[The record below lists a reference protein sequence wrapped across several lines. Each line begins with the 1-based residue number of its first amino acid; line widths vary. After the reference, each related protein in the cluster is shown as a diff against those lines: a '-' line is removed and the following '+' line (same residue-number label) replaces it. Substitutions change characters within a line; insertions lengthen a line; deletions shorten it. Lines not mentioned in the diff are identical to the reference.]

1 MGFYSE
7 TIIRKTV
14 VIYDRR
20 RKMIYLVEDD
30 SSIRELVVYT
40 LNSTGLEAQGFE
52 RPSEFWNAL
61 EDVMPS
67 LVILD
72 VMLPE
77 ESGIEIL
84 QKIRKN
90 PKTEKLPV
98 IIATAKTSEYDKI
111 NGLESGA
118 DDYIAKPFSMM
129 EMVARV
135 KALLRRSEY
144 ASAEKD
150 YTIDNLYVC
159 PSKHIVKVDGEEVIL
174 TLKEFEML
182 CLLLSNRGIVLT
194 RDQMLNKI
202 WGYSFDGESRT
213 VDVHIR
219 TLRQKLGTAGDVIKT
234 IRGVGYKISNK

>member
-1 MGFYSE
+1 M
-7 TIIRKTV
+7 V
-14 VIYDRR
+14 
-20 RKMIYLVEDD
+20 YLVEDD
-30 SSIRELVVYT
+30 SSIRELVAYT
-40 LNSTGLEAQGFE
+40 LNSTGIQAEGFE
-52 RPSEFWNAL
+52 KPSDFWKAL
-61 EDVMPS
+61 NTKMPS

-84 QKIRKN
+84 QKLRKN
-90 PKTEKLPV
+90 PMTERVPV
-98 IIATAKTSEYDKI
+98 IMATAKTSEYDKI

-135 KALLRRSEY
+135 KALLRRSKFNSY
-144 ASAEKD
+144 QSD

-159 PSKHIVKVDGEEVIL
+159 PTKHIVKVDGKEVIL

-182 CLLLSNRGIVLT
+182 CLLIKNKGIVLT
-194 RDQMLNKI
+194 RDQLLNKI

-219 TLRQKLGTAGDVIKT
+219 TLRQKLTTAGNVIKT
-234 IRGVGYKISNK
+234 IRGVGYKISNS

>member
-1 MGFYSE
+1 M
-7 TIIRKTV
+7 V
-14 VIYDRR
+14 
-20 RKMIYLVEDD
+20 YLVEDD

-40 LNSTGLEAQGFE
+40 LNSTGIQGFE
-52 RPSEFWNAL
+52 KPSDFWKAL
-61 EDVMPS
+61 NTKMPS

-84 QKIRKN
+84 QKLRKN
-90 PKTEKLPV
+90 PMTERVPV
-98 IIATAKTSEYDKI
+98 IMATAKTSEYDKI

-135 KALLRRSEY
+135 KALLRRSKFNSY
-144 ASAEKD
+144 QPD

-159 PSKHIVKVDGEEVIL
+159 PAKHIVKVDGKEVIL

-182 CLLLSNRGIVLT
+182 CLLIKNKGIVLT
-194 RDQMLNKI
+194 RDQLLNKI

-219 TLRQKLGTAGDVIKT
+219 TLRQKLTTAGNVIKT
-234 IRGVGYKISNK
+234 IRGVGYKISNS

>member
-1 MGFYSE
+1 
-7 TIIRKTV
+7 
-14 VIYDRR
+14 
-20 RKMIYLVEDD
+20 MIYLVEDD
-30 SSIRELVVYT
+30 NSIRELVVYT

-52 RPSEFWNAL
+52 RPSEFWKAMENEVPGL
-61 EDVMPS
+61 I
-67 LVILD
+67 ILD

-77 ESGIEIL
+77 EGGIEIL

-98 IIATAKTSEYDKI
+98 ILETAKTSEYDKI

-118 DDYIAKPFSMM
+118 DDYIAKPFSVM

-135 KALLRRSEY
+135 KALLRRAEY
-144 ASAEKD
+144 ASAEKE

-159 PSKHIVKVDGEEVIL
+159 PSKHIVKVDDEEVSL

-202 WGYSFDGESRT
+202 WGYSFDGENRT

-219 TLRQKLGTAGDVIKT
+219 TLRQKLGTAGDIVKT

>member
-1 MGFYSE
+1 
-7 TIIRKTV
+7 
-14 VIYDRR
+14 
-20 RKMIYLVEDD
+20 MIYLVEDD
-30 SSIRELVVYT
+30 SSIRELVIYT

-52 RPSEFWNAL
+52 RPSQFWNAL
-61 EDVMPS
+61 EDAMPN

-77 ESGIEIL
+77 ESGIDIL

-98 IIATAKTSEYDKI
+98 IMATAKTSEYDKI

-144 ASAEKD
+144 TSTETD

-159 PSKHIVKVDGEEVIL
+159 PSKHIVKVDDEEVIL

-182 CLLLSNRGIVLT
+182 CLLLRNRGIVLT
-194 RDQMLNKI
+194 RDQMLNKV

-234 IRGVGYKISNK
+234 IRGVGYKIGNK